1 MNVYQAASILGI
13 DANSTDSD
21 LKRSWRHYA
30 KMYHP
35 DRNHSPN
42 AEEMFKRVSDAF
54 QILAGGGLNVL
65 KLGQHLQQEV
75 SSLPMMIS
83 GPAPHRRRRTI
94 VNDWYWEEQQWLEQE
109 FGHLGYW
116 SRNGIKKR
124 Y

>member
-13 DANSTDSD
+13 DANSTNSD
-21 LKRSWRHYA
+21 LKKSWRHYA

-35 DRNHSPN
+35 DRNRSPN

-75 SSLPMMIS
+75 ASQPIMIS
-83 GPAPHRRRRTI
+83 GPAPYRRRKTR

-116 SRNGIKKR
+116 SRNGTQR
-124 Y
+124 N